1 MKKRLL
7 TGLLVGGLMA
17 AMLPGVASAVTN
29 GGGNSANAPGLQQA
43 VENCGNVIHK
53 QHDMELQWKIPN
65 KTKGDVPANCDHFY
79 N

>member
-7 TGLLVGGLMA
+7 TGLIAGGLMA

-29 GGGNSANAPGLQQA
+29 GGGNSGDAPGLQQA
-43 VENCGNVIHK
+43 VENCGNVISR
-53 QHDMELQWKIPN
+53 QHDRSLQTKN
-65 KTKGDVPANCDHFY
+65 KNKSDVPVNCDHFY

>member
-7 TGLLVGGLMA
+7 TGLLAGGLMA

-29 GGGNSANAPGLQQA
+29 GGGNSENAPGLQQA
-43 VENCGNVIHK
+43 GENCGNVIHK
-53 QHDMELQWKIPN
+53 QHALVLQWKN
-65 KTKGDVPANCDHFY
+65 KNKGDVPANCDHFY

>member
-7 TGLLVGGLMA
+7 AGLLAGGLMA

-29 GGGNSANAPGLQQA
+29 GGGNSENAPGLQHA
-43 VENCGNVIHK
+43 AENCGNVIHK
-53 QHDMELQWKIPN
+53 QHDVSSFW
-65 KTKGDVPANCDHFY
+65 KTKHKSDVPANCDHFY